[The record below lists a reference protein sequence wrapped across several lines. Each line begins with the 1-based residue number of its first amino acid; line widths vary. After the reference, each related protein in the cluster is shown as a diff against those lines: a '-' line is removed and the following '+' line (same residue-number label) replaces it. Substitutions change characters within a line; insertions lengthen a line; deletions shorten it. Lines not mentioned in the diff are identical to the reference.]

1 MGSFLVCSLF
11 LKTKDGYLKAS
22 SDQSGAHENEDD
34 KKESLV
40 KDIAEAELTFQNT
53 PPWSALAFGRKAAQ
67 EPPPPAQSEHTTA
80 SI

>member
-1 MGSFLVCSLF
+1 
-11 LKTKDGYLKAS
+11 LKATA
-22 SDQSGAHENEDD
+22 DQSGAHEDDGDDD

-80 SI
+80 ASI